1 MMSAGVMA
9 TLIWHPNSMISRF
22 VSHEFY
28 RLMIMGLAMG
38 LTAIGLI
45 YSPWGKQSGAHL
57 NPAVT
62 ATMLRLNKI
71 APWDATFY
79 MTFQFIGGS
88 FGLLMISPLMKSI
101 FSSPPIWHVPTV
113 PGRFGVGVA
122 LLVEIVMSGCLIF
135 TVLLVSE
142 TNKLARFTGVFAGI
156 YLFIYIVTASHI
168 SGMSINPAR
177 TVASAIV
184 SNRWTAIWIYFVGPI
199 FGMLVAAEIFSIFN
213 KKRQVQ
219 CTGMNPH
226 STFCRVFKCG
236 CDYWESKEPT

>member
-1 MMSAGVMA
+1 MGV
-9 TLIWHPNSMISRF
+9 
-22 VSHEFY
+22 
-28 RLMIMGLAMG
+28 
-38 LTAIGLI
+38 TAIALI

-71 APWDATFY
+71 APWDATYY
-79 MTFQFIGGS
+79 MIFQLIGGCL
-88 FGLLMISPLMKSI
+88 GLLIISPWMKSV

-113 PGRFGVGVA
+113 PGRFGVGIALVA
-122 LLVEIVMSGCLIF
+122 ELLMSFGLII
-135 TVLLVSE
+135 TILIISE
-142 TNKLARFTGVFAGI
+142 TKRFARFTGVFAGI
-156 YLFIYIVTASHI
+156 FLLIYIVAASHI

-184 SNRWTAIWIYFVGPI
+184 SNRWTAIWIYFVGPV
-199 FGMLVAAEIFSIFN
+199 FGMLLAAEIFSLFN
-213 KKRQVQ
+213 KKRQVH

-236 CDYWESKEPT
+236 CDYWQSKEHT